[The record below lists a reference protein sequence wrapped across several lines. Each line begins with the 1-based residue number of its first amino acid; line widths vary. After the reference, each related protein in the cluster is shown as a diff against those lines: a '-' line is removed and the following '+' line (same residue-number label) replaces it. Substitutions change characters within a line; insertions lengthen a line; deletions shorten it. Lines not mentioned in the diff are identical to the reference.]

1 MYRCTTDVA
10 MTFPAAGSYTTYLT
24 VYPRSTLIQSL
35 EQLNLQSHLM
45 PSNMFRYF
53 KQQYMFAHLQTGD
66 QHSTGSN
73 RLNTIQCVM
82 WLVHA
87 KIR

>member
-10 MTFPAAGSYTTYLT
+10 MTFPAAGSYTTYFS
-24 VYPRSTLIQSL
+24 VYRQSTLIQSL
-35 EQLNLQSHLM
+35 EHLNLQSHLR
-45 PSNMFRYF
+45 PPNMFRYF

-82 WLVHA
+82 LLVHA
-87 KIR
+87 KTR